1 MKFTFKKSE
10 RLNSKKVIERLF
22 DKKGSEKIKSVF
34 HYPFRVSCLGGLAI
48 RELGIGELGNTSL
61 IISPQNDD
69 NSQSE
74 SPITQLPNYPIPN
87 PQILISVSK
96 RSFKRA
102 VDRNLV
108 KRRIREAYRLNKHL
122 LLQKPA
128 HQIPAYIAFV
138 YIAKTTEDF
147 AKIEKSMKVV
157 FQKMA

>member
-22 DKKGSEKIKSVF
+22 DKKGSEEIKSVF
-34 HYPFRVSCLGGLAI
+34 HYPFRVSYVHEVKSE
-48 RELGIGELGNTSL
+48 ELKVESEF
-61 IISPQNDD
+61 D
-69 NSQSE
+69 NLSTFN
-74 SPITQLPNYPIPN
+74 TQLLTHS

-122 LLQKPA
+122 LLQKPT

-138 YIAKTTEDF
+138 YIAKTIEDF
-147 AKIEKSMKVV
+147 AKIEKSMKAI
-157 FQKMA
+157 FQKMV

>member
-22 DKKGSEKIKSVF
+22 DKKGSEEIQSVF
-34 HYPFRVSCLGGLAI
+34 HYPFRISYLKEVESK
-48 RELGIGELGNTSL
+48 ELKVESENEFDYLSTL
-61 IISPQNDD
+61 
-69 NSQSE
+69 NSQPSTH
-74 SPITQLPNYPIPN
+74 S

-102 VDRNLV
+102 VDRNLI

-138 YIAKTTEDF
+138 YIAKTIEDF
-147 AKIEKSMKVV
+147 AKIEKSMKMV